1 MANKIKNELA
11 KRKII
16 NLIRQSNR
24 KRNCLIFHSNETYSH
39 KRLKFETF
47 IELQKLGY
55 EIYTEAIF
63 LSGKRCDILGIKE
76 GYAIGI
82 EILSS
87 ETDEMLS
94 KKLLNYPKEINW
106 YSIRTLKDL
115 KNLNLL

>member
-1 MANKIKNELA
+1 MFFSVDFN
-11 KRKII
+11 
-16 NLIRQSNR
+16 S
-24 KRNCLIFHSNETYSH
+24 
-39 KRLKFETF
+39 
-47 IELQKLGY
+47 
-55 EIYTEAIF
+55 
-63 LSGKRCDILGIKE
+63 SGR